1 MDAIDF
7 GYATEIVRKN
17 KKARAPRRGRRVD
30 SEGRPLRSSKKQK
43 VAKMAVFGLIFGG
56 FGS

>member
-17 KKARAPRRGRRVD
+17 RKSKAQKRGRRVD
-30 SEGRPLRSSKKQK
+30 AEGRPLRSSKKQK
-43 VAKMAVFGLIFGG
+43 ATKVAVFGLIFGLG
-56 FGS
+56 G

>member
-7 GYATEIVRKN
+7 GYATESVRKN
-17 KKARAPRRGRRVD
+17 RKTKARRGRRVD
-30 SEGRPLRSSKKQK
+30 AEGRPLRSSKKQK

>member
-17 KKARAPRRGRRVD
+17 RKSKAQKRGRRVD
-30 SEGRPLRSSKKQK
+30 AEGRPLRSGKKEK
-43 VAKMAVFGLIFGG
+43 VAKAAVIGLLFGG
-56 FGS
+56 FGG

>member
-17 KKARAPRRGRRVD
+17 RKSKAQKRGRRVD
-30 SEGRPLRSSKKQK
+30 AEGRPLRSSKKQK
-43 VAKMAVFGLIFGG
+43 IAKVAVVSLLFGG
-56 FGS
+56 FGG

>member
-17 KKARAPRRGRRVD
+17 RKTKARRGRRVD
-30 SEGRPLRSSKKQK
+30 AEGRPLRKSSTRRK
-43 VAKMAVFGLIFGG
+43 VAKVAVFSFFFGG
-56 FGS
+56 FGG

>member
-17 KKARAPRRGRRVD
+17 RKSKAPRRGRRTD
-30 SEGRPLRSSKKQK
+30 SEGRPPRSSKKQK
-43 VAKMAVFGLIFGG
+43 VAKVAVFGILFGG
-56 FGS
+56 FGG